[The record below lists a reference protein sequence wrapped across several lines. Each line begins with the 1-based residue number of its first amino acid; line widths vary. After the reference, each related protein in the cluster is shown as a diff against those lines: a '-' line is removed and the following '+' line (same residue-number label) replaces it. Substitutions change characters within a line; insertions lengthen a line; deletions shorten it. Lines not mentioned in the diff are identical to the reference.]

1 MAMLPDDP
9 NASIMEIIRRRKSLS
24 PFMQGLTGN
33 TNAPPNPGW
42 DPSISGVVNTLK
54 SMVPE
59 VMIPPGVVSPQDNYP
74 DPRVEAYRSQS
85 QRGVPLDPAAAGAQG
100 FRIPDYIPA
109 AQTAGGSGD
118 YMSKVGMIDSSVSPA
133 QTQGGSGDYMS
144 NVSQDVGSGA
154 ATPKDDGLFSFFGK
168 PQATDAMTAFGA
180 AMLKGKN
187 FAEGLAN
194 ASTAVNDVS
203 KQYRPY
209 TTEELQR
216 MTQKAEIE
224 RMARAKATGQQVE
237 WSRPLYD
244 SKGQLFYPA
253 TDANGSPGF
262 YNSNTGRI
270 EPTVS
275 GGLRA
280 EDSTKKYESKSSVK
294 SADDARNAAMD
305 SFKRSSQANELLNLY
320 DSAGGGAG
328 FFNKYRREA
337 STFFNTD
344 LLGVQPG
351 DTQRIENILSDLEL
365 SQAQTQRGLG
375 QLTEAERA
383 IIRRSLPGIEMEK
396 GAFES
401 VVTALKRQSER
412 AKTIYQ
418 KWSRDK
424 ELQAKYPN
432 IEDYYLDWMTSQ
444 EGQDFDKQT
453 QSMANSIYAPKGSS
467 SNAPASGIASGIK
480 WSIE

>member
-1 MAMLPDDP
+1 MPSVITDPQAYARAIMA
-9 NASIMEIIRRRKSLS
+9 RRKVLQEAQSTAPLMAGDQSWVDPMTGLPIGGSMS
-24 PFMQGLTGN
+24 PT
-33 TNAPPNPGW
+33 
-42 DPSISGVVNTLK
+42 VV
-54 SMVPE
+54 
-59 VMIPPGVVSPQDNYP
+59 PPGVVSPQP
-74 DPRVEAYRSQS
+74 EPAPS
-85 QRGVPLDPAAAGAQG
+85 LDPAAAGSEG
-100 FRIPDYIPA
+100 FRIPNYIPP
-109 AQTAGGSGD
+109 AQTAGGSGT
-118 YMSKVGMIDSSVSPA
+118 YMSRVTDPVSLA

-144 NVSQDVGSGA
+144 KVGPSPDVA
-154 ATPKDDGLFSFFGK
+154 ATGSVAAQDSGTDFFSFFGK

-209 TTEELQR
+209 TQEELQR

-294 SADDARNAAMD
+294 SADDARGAAMD

-453 QSMANSIYAPKGSS
+453 QSMANSIYAPKGSG
-467 SNAPASGIASGIK
+467 SNAPTSGNASGIK